1 MSGDSLS
8 HRIAIFVFVASF
20 CLPISLFAQGRLEGR
35 VTRTNGAAL
44 SGVSV
49 LINETTASTVTDIAG
64 RYAFDGLPAG
74 TYTVTFSLGTN
85 IMTLADVRVDKTT
98 IRLDPVFDWTVTFAE
113 SMTVYA
119 ASRRTERLFEAPAS
133 VAVIDEAAI
142 ARDASYAQLP
152 RALVSTP
159 GVELTQSGVFDF
171 NVNIRGLNTSL
182 NRRVL
187 TLLDGRD
194 AAGVLVGAQEWAAV
208 AVPVDEVA
216 RVEVV
221 RGPES
226 ALYGANAFNG
236 VIDMTTKE
244 PRYATGGNAQL
255 AFGETGT
262 RRFSVRQAGSLGR
275 DWAYRVHGTYGR
287 TDDFFTARTQSVEY
301 PGLPREVTVPA
312 TDRTEFVNTGAR
324 VDRYFSADRLLTI
337 DGGWARADGN
347 VFVTGAGRPQ
357 NRGVQ
362 RPWFRSAFETPRW
375 RASGYYDGRKG
386 RMLSLSAGNV
396 IVEDSMKLHG
406 ELQRRF
412 EYGAGRG
419 RVVAGGAFRYER
431 ADTRNDAGIST
442 ILRGIQ
448 DARSVA
454 AYGQVDHNLTARLRV
469 VLAGRLDD
477 STLHD
482 TAFSPKAGLVQT
494 ISPTQRLR
502 FTYGHAF
509 QTASFVQY
517 FTHVFAAPPV
527 SLAALEASLSPALGG
542 VALHLDNVPILA
554 LGNDRLRV
562 ERLDG
567 FEAGYSGVFVGRVSV
582 NADYY
587 YNRVNDLVTA
597 LLPQVGTSLGRI
609 NPQFGAYEPPP
620 GLSPSQR
627 TLVLSTL
634 RAVLPPSL
642 FATMSND
649 LDGSPIFAIASY
661 TNFGHVRVQ
670 GTEVS
675 VDYFP
680 NDRLRADT
688 GFAWTDFATR
698 RDFPDQ
704 PLSSNTPPYSARLGL
719 SYADSTRTAAV
730 TYRWSDQFTWIGGIF
745 RGPVPSYSV
754 ADVAMS
760 YKVVSRTRVSLNVT
774 NLFNKRHYEIFGGD
788 ILRRT
793 ALVTLIQEW

>member
-1 MSGDSLS
+1 MSRDSLS
-8 HRIAIFVFVASF
+8 HRIAIFVFVLL
-20 CLPISLFAQGRLEGR
+20 CCVPINLFAQGRLEGR
-35 VTRTNGAAL
+35 VTRTDGTAL
-44 SGVSV
+44 PGVSV
-49 LINETTASTVTDIAG
+49 LINETTASTVTDPSG
-64 RYAFDGLPAG
+64 RYAFDGLLAG
-74 TYTVTFSLGTN
+74 VYSVTFALGTN
-85 IMTLADVRVDKTT
+85 VTTLTEVRIGDTT
-98 IRLDPVFDWTVTFAE
+98 ARLDQAFDWRVPFAE
-113 SMTVYA
+113 TMTVYA
-119 ASRRTERLFEAPAS
+119 ASRRTERLFDAPAS
-133 VAVIDEAAI
+133 VAVIDESTI
-142 ARDASYAQLP
+142 AREASYAQLP
-152 RALVSTP
+152 RALASTP

-194 AAGVLVGAQEWAAV
+194 TAGVLVGAQEWAAV
-208 AVPVDEVA
+208 AVPVDEIA

-244 PRYATGGNAQL
+244 PRYARGGNVQL
-255 AFGETGT
+255 ALGENAT

-287 TDDFFTARTQSVEY
+287 TGDFFVARTQSIEY
-301 PGLPREVTVPA
+301 PGLPREVIAPA

-324 VDRYFSADRLLTI
+324 LDHYFSPNRVFTV
-337 DGGWARADGN
+337 DGGWARTDGN

-362 RPWFRSAFETPRW
+362 RPWVRSAFETSRW

-396 IVEDSMKLHG
+396 IFDDSMRLQG

-419 RVVAGGAFRYER
+419 RLVAGGALRYER
-431 ADTRNDAGIST
+431 GDTRNDAGIST

-448 DARSVA
+448 DARSAA
-454 AYGQVDHNLTARLRV
+454 AYGQLDHNLTTRLRL
-469 VLAGRLDD
+469 VLAGRVDG

-482 TAFSPKAGLVQT
+482 TALSPKAGLVQT

-517 FTHVFAAPPV
+517 FTRVAAAPPV
-527 SLAALEASLSPALGG
+527 PLAPLEAALTPALGG
-542 VALHLDNVPILA
+542 VALRLDSVPVLA

-562 ERLDG
+562 ERVDG
-567 FEAGYSGVFVGRVSV
+567 LEAGYSAVFASKVSV
-582 NADYY
+582 SADYY
-587 YNRVNDLVTA
+587 YNQVNDLVSA

-609 NPQFGAYEPPP
+609 NPQFGAYEPPA
-620 GLSPSQR
+620 GLSPAQR

-634 RAVLPPSL
+634 RSVLPPSL

-661 TNFGHVRVQ
+661 TNFGRVRVQ
-670 GTEVS
+670 GTEVH

-680 NDRLRADT
+680 NDRVRAET
-688 GFAWTDFATR
+688 GFAWSDFATR
-698 RDFPDQ
+698 GDFPDQ
-704 PLSSNTPPYSARLGL
+704 PVSSNTPPYSVRAGL
-719 SYADSTRTAAV
+719 SYTDSRKTAAFG
-730 TYRWSDQFTWIGGIF
+730 YRWSDHFTWIGGIF
-745 RGPVPSYSV
+745 RGPVPSYSL
-754 ADVAMS
+754 ADLAVS
-760 YKVVSRTRVSLNVT
+760 YKLVSGTRVSVNVT
-774 NLFNKRHYEIFGGD
+774 NLFDKKHYEIFGGD
-788 ILRRT
+788 IVRRT